1 MAVFLNNKVGVKIN
15 NVDLSDHVT
24 NITLNRNFDELEV
37 TAMGDTAHR
46 FVKGL
51 EASSV
56 TISFLNDTA
65 TASVL
70 QTLQS
75 AWGTSVACALV
86 QDRGSGTPTISATNP
101 LYTFNILVNKTTDIN
116 GAVGDMSTQDIT
128 FTINGATTVSPTGTW

>member
-15 NVDLSDHVT
+15 SVDLSDHVT

-70 QTLQS
+70 QTLQA
-75 AWGTSVACALV
+75 AWGTSVAVSLL
-86 QDRGSGTPTISATNP
+86 QDKNTAVSATNP

-128 FTINGATTVSPTGTW
+128 FTINGATTVATSGTF